1 MFWNHR
7 SSTEFYALK
16 KCTKKKRNETPRC
29 GKEGSLLAISRLARD
44 YCRLNTTS
52 GPRLDNPSPA
62 ELPAALYLL
71 CKSFSCEPAR
81 RRGETRAAMGKN
93 PILSKWISP
102 SKKNKK
108 THLPPPNNCTTYNAS
123 QTKQSSPNLKSDIL
137 HFPECYGTSE
147 SMLDR
152 QAGSCSSRKTKPNRN

>member
-1 MFWNHR
+1 MRFAVIR
-7 SSTEFYALK
+7 GRICSDLRVLEPPQLYRILCFRKMYK
-16 KCTKKKRNETPRC
+16 KEKNETPRC

-52 GPRLDNPSPA
+52 GPRLDNPSPT

-102 SKKNKK
+102 SKKTQKK
-108 THLPPPNNCTTYNAS
+108 TTPPPTE
-123 QTKQSSPNLKSDIL
+123 QLHHLQRQSNKTIKSE
-137 HFPECYGTSE
+137 PE
-147 SMLDR
+147 
-152 QAGSCSSRKTKPNRN
+152 K